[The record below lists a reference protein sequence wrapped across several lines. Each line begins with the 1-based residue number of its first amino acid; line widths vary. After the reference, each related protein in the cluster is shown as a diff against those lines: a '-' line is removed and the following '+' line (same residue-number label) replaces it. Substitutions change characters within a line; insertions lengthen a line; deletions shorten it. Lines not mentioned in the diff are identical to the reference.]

1 MAAAISSRP
10 AFSRS
15 ATISSI
21 GWPGN
26 NSTKACSLAA
36 SSSGRRTAYFLA
48 VFTGAAGFFHRSS
61 KGLNFT
67 STPPYRTV
75 TTGYYRP
82 RGHSISA
89 QSSSRPSNSP
99 HVGNSPHAA
108 DGPTADGGGWR
119 RNLSGVFAYSSR
131 ALALVWSTNR
141 TLSVSLALLT
151 LVAGVLPAGIAYVGA
166 QIVDAV
172 IHAAELHRRTG
183 ATMLTDVVRYVA
195 LEALLV
201 AATSMAQRGISLA
214 QSLLRAQLGQRVN
227 VMILEKALTLDL
239 TQFEDSEF
247 YDKLTRA
254 RREASS
260 RPLSLVMR
268 TFALGQNAVSLISFG
283 GLLYRFSPWAVLLL
297 VLAGLPAFLAEAKFS
312 GEAFRLFRWRAP
324 ESRMQIYLESVLA
337 REDYAKEVK
346 LFDLGPR
353 FLDRYRD
360 IFTRLYRED
369 RDLTLRRDAWG
380 FGLGLLGIASL
391 YGGYAW
397 IAAETV
403 LGAMTVGQM
412 TMYLMLF
419 RQGQTAVSAALSAV
433 SGLYEDNL
441 YLSNLFEYL
450 EQPNGRSGG
459 EAKRGP
465 SPGDG
470 IRFENVEFI
479 YPGAATPALSGI
491 DLQVRPG
498 ESLALVGQNG
508 SGKTTLIKLLTRLYR
523 PSQGRILLDGL
534 DLKEWDETTLRQ
546 RIGVIFQDFARYQML
561 VGENIGAGDVRA
573 FDDESRWR
581 SAAAQG
587 LAAEFVETLPAGYH
601 TQLGKWFKDGRELSG
616 GQWQKIALAR
626 AFMRN
631 EADILVLD
639 EPTAAID
646 AGAEA
651 EVFEHFRELTRNRIA
666 IVISHRFSTV
676 RMADQ
681 YWCSRKAVSSN

>member
-1 MAAAISSRP
+1 
-10 AFSRS
+10 
-15 ATISSI
+15 
-21 GWPGN
+21 
-26 NSTKACSLAA
+26 LAA
-36 SSSGRRTAYFLA
+36 
-48 VFTGAAGFFHRSS
+48 
-61 KGLNFT
+61 N
-67 STPPYRTV
+67 P
-75 TTGYYRP
+75 
-82 RGHSISA
+82 
-89 QSSSRPSNSP
+89 SP
-99 HVGNSPHAA
+99 HHGGSPHPGLASPAA
-108 DGPTADGGGWR
+108 DPSAAPR
-119 RNLSGVFAYSSR
+119 SLLGVFAYSSR
-131 ALALVWSTNR
+131 ALALVWTTNKS
-141 TLSVSLALLT
+141 LSVMLALLT
-151 LVAGVLPAGIAYVGA
+151 LVAGVLPAAIAYVGA

-172 IHAAELHRRTG
+172 IHAADFHRHTG
-183 ATMLTDVVRYVA
+183 TTLFGPVVKYVG
-195 LEALLV
+195 LEAAAV
-201 AATSMAQRGISLA
+201 AVSSMAQRGISLV

-268 TFALGQNAVSLISFG
+268 TFGLLQNAISLVSFG
-283 GLLYRFSPWAVLLL
+283 GLLIRFSPWAVVLL

-324 ESRMQIYLESVLA
+324 EARMQIYLESVLA
-337 REDYAKEVK
+337 REDNAKEVK
-346 LFDLGPR
+346 LFELGPR
-353 FLDRYRD
+353 LLDRYRD

-380 FGLGLLGIASL
+380 FGLGLLGTATL

-441 YLSNLFEYL
+441 YLSNLYEYL
-450 EQPNGRSGG
+450 EQPIGSRSGD
-459 EAKRGP
+459 EKRGP

-470 IRFENVEFI
+470 IRFEDVEFV
-479 YPGAATPALSGI
+479 YPGASAPALSNI
-491 DLQVRPG
+491 DLHVRPG

-508 SGKTTLIKLLTRLYR
+508 SGKTTLIKLLTRLYHPTR
-523 PSQGRILLDGL
+523 GRILLDGL
-534 DLKEWDETTLRQ
+534 DLEEWDETTLRQ

-573 FDDESRWR
+573 FDDEGRWR

-676 RMADQ
+676 RMTDQILVLEEGRIVERGSHESLMAADGRYAKLFTLQ
-681 YWCSRKAVSSN
+681 ARGYR

>member
-1 MAAAISSRP
+1 
-10 AFSRS
+10 
-15 ATISSI
+15 
-21 GWPGN
+21 
-26 NSTKACSLAA
+26 L
-36 SSSGRRTAYFLA
+36 
-48 VFTGAAGFFHRSS
+48 
-61 KGLNFT
+61 
-67 STPPYRTV
+67 TP
-75 TTGYYRP
+75 
-82 RGHSISA
+82 H
-89 QSSSRPSNSP
+89 
-99 HVGNSPHAA
+99 HPHAA
-108 DGPTADGGGWR
+108 DSSPGNGTLQRG
-119 RNLSGVFAYSSR
+119 LFEVFTYSRR
-131 ALALVWSTNR
+131 ALLLVWTTNR
-141 TLSVSLALLT
+141 ALSITLALLT
-151 LVAGVLPAGIAYVGA
+151 LVAGILPAGIAYVGSL
-166 QIVDAV
+166 IVDAV
-172 IHAAELHRRTG
+172 IHAGDLHRRTD
-183 ATMLTDVVRYVA
+183 ATVLGDVMRFVA
-195 LEALLV
+195 VEALLV
-201 AATSMAQRGISLA
+201 ALTSMTQRGISLA

-268 TFALGQNAVSLISFG
+268 TFGLLQNAISLISFG
-283 GLLYRFSPWAVLLL
+283 GLLVRFSPWAVALL

-324 ESRMQIYLESVLA
+324 EARMQIYLESVLA
-337 REDYAKEVK
+337 REDTAKEVK
-346 LFDLGPR
+346 LFQLGPR
-353 FLDRYRD
+353 LLDRYRD

-369 RDLTLRRDAWG
+369 RDLTVRRDAWG
-380 FGLGLLGIASL
+380 FGLGLIGTCTL

-397 IAAETV
+397 IAGETV

-419 RQGQTAVSAALSAV
+419 RQGQSAVSAALSAV

-441 YLSNLFEYL
+441 YLSTLFEYL
-450 EQPNGRSGG
+450 EQPVGNSSGTLG
-459 EAKRGP
+459 VGP
-465 SPGDG
+465 RPGDG
-470 IRFENVEFI
+470 IRFEGVDFV
-479 YPGAATPALSGI
+479 YPGASTAALSGI
-491 DLQVRPG
+491 DLHVKPG

-508 SGKTTLIKLLTRLYR
+508 SGKTTLIKLLTRLYE
-523 PSQGRILLDGL
+523 PTKGRILLDGL
-534 DLKEWDETTLRQ
+534 DLQEWDETTLRQ

-573 FDDESRWR
+573 FDDEARWR
-581 SAAAQG
+581 SAAMQG
-587 LAAEFVETLPAGYH
+587 LAAEFVEGLPQGYR

-676 RMADQ
+676 RMTDQILVLEEGRIVERGSHESLMAADGRYANLFTLQ
-681 YWCSRKAVSSN
+681 ARGYR

>member
-1 MAAAISSRP
+1 
-10 AFSRS
+10 
-15 ATISSI
+15 
-21 GWPGN
+21 
-26 NSTKACSLAA
+26 LA
-36 SSSGRRTAYFLA
+36 
-48 VFTGAAGFFHRSS
+48 
-61 KGLNFT
+61 
-67 STPPYRTV
+67 P
-75 TTGYYRP
+75 
-82 RGHSISA
+82 
-89 QSSSRPSNSP
+89 RPSPHIAESP
-99 HVGNSPHAA
+99 HSPAPTAA
-108 DGPTADGGGWR
+108 DAGGLQRSW
-119 RNLSGVFAYSSR
+119 LGVFAYSRR
-131 ALALVWSTNR
+131 ALALVWSTNK
-141 TLSVSLALLT
+141 TLSITLALLT
-151 LVAGVLPAGIAYVGA
+151 LIAGVLPAGVAYIGA

-172 IHAAELHRRTG
+172 IHAADFHRHSGT
-183 ATMLTDVVRYVA
+183 ALYAHVMKYVA
-195 LEALLV
+195 LEAALV
-201 AATSMAQRGISLA
+201 AAMSMAQRGISLA

-227 VMILEKALTLDL
+227 VMILEKALTLEL

-260 RPLSLVMR
+260 RPLRLVMR
-268 TFALGQNAVSLISFG
+268 TFGLLQNAVSLVSFG
-283 GLLYRFSPWAVLLL
+283 GLLIHFSPWAVVLLI
-297 VLAGLPAFLAEAKFS
+297 LAGLPAFLAEAKFS

-324 ESRMQIYLESVLA
+324 EARMQIYLESVIA
-337 REDYAKEVK
+337 REDTAKEVK
-346 LFDLGPR
+346 LFELGPR
-353 FLDRYRD
+353 LLRRYRD

-380 FGLGLLGIASL
+380 FGLGLVGTAAL

-419 RQGQTAVSAALSAV
+419 RQGQTAVGAALSAV

-441 YLSNLFEYL
+441 YLSNLYEYL
-450 EQPNGRSGG
+450 EQPIGATSGRTM
-459 EAKRGP
+459 KGP

-479 YPGAATPALSGI
+479 YPGASSPALSDI
-491 DLQVRPG
+491 DLHVKPG
-498 ESLALVGQNG
+498 QSMALVGQNG
-508 SGKTTLIKLLTRLYR
+508 SGKTTLIKLLTRLYQPTR
-523 PSQGRILLDGL
+523 GRILLDGL

-573 FDDESRWR
+573 FDDEARWR
-581 SAAAQG
+581 AAATQG
-587 LAAEFVETLPAGYH
+587 LAAEFVATLPAGYH

-676 RMADQ
+676 RMTDQILVLEEGRIVERGSHESLMAADGPYAKLFTLQ
-681 YWCSRKAVSSN
+681 ARGYR

>member
-1 MAAAISSRP
+1 M
-10 AFSRS
+10 
-15 ATISSI
+15 
-21 GWPGN
+21 
-26 NSTKACSLAA
+26 
-36 SSSGRRTAYFLA
+36 
-48 VFTGAAGFFHRSS
+48 
-61 KGLNFT
+61 
-67 STPPYRTV
+67 
-75 TTGYYRP
+75 
-82 RGHSISA
+82 
-89 QSSSRPSNSP
+89 
-99 HVGNSPHAA
+99 
-108 DGPTADGGGWR
+108 
-119 RNLSGVFAYSSR
+119 FAYSRR
-131 ALALVWSTNR
+131 ALVLVWTTNR
-141 TLSVSLALLT
+141 ALSVLLALLT
-151 LVAGVLPAGIAYVGA
+151 LVAGVLPAAVAWVGA

-172 IHAAELHRRTG
+172 IHAADLHRHAGT
-183 ATMLTDVVRYVA
+183 TPFTPVVRYVA
-195 LEALLV
+195 LEAILV

-268 TFALGQNAVSLISFG
+268 TFGLLQNAISLVSFG
-283 GLLYRFSPWAVLLL
+283 GLLIRFSPWAVVLL

-324 ESRMQIYLESVLA
+324 EARMQIYLESVLA
-337 REDYAKEVK
+337 REDNAKEVK
-346 LFDLGPR
+346 LFELGPR
-353 FLDRYRD
+353 LLDRYRD

-380 FGLGLLGIASL
+380 FGLGLLGTAAL

-419 RQGQTAVSAALSAV
+419 RQGQSAVSASLSAV

-441 YLSNLFEYL
+441 YLSNLYEYL
-450 EQPNGRSGG
+450 EQPIGHSSG
-459 EAKRGP
+459 EAKHGP
-465 SPGDG
+465 NPGDG
-470 IRFENVEFI
+470 IRFESVEFI
-479 YPGAATPALSGI
+479 YPGAASPALSGI
-491 DLQVRPG
+491 DLHVRPG

-508 SGKTTLIKLLTRLYR
+508 SGKTTLIKLLTRLYHPTR
-523 PSQGRILLDGL
+523 GRILLDGL
-534 DLKEWDETTLRQ
+534 DLEEWDETTLRQ

-587 LAAEFVETLPAGYH
+587 LAAEFVDALPAGYH

-651 EVFEHFRELTRNRIA
+651 QVFEHFRELTRNRIA

-681 YWCSRKAVSSN
+681 ILVLEEGRIVERGSHESLMAADGRYAKLFTLQARGYR

>member
-1 MAAAISSRP
+1 LQ
-10 AFSRS
+10 RS
-15 ATISSI
+15 
-21 GWPGN
+21 W
-26 NSTKACSLAA
+26 L
-36 SSSGRRTAYFLA
+36 
-48 VFTGAAGFFHRSS
+48 
-61 KGLNFT
+61 
-67 STPPYRTV
+67 
-75 TTGYYRP
+75 
-82 RGHSISA
+82 
-89 QSSSRPSNSP
+89 
-99 HVGNSPHAA
+99 
-108 DGPTADGGGWR
+108 
-119 RNLSGVFAYSSR
+119 GVFAYSKR
-131 ALALVWSTNR
+131 ALVLVWTTNKA
-141 TLSVSLALLT
+141 LSVTLALLT
-151 LVAGVLPAGIAYVGA
+151 LIAGVLPAAVAYVGA

-172 IHAAELHRRTG
+172 IHSADLHRHSG
-183 ATMLTDVVRYVA
+183 ATVLTAVWKYVA

-201 AATSMAQRGISLA
+201 AAMSMAQRGISLA

-268 TFALGQNAVSLISFG
+268 TFGLLQNAISLVSFG
-283 GLLYRFSPWAVLLL
+283 GLLIRFSPWAVVLLI
-297 VLAGLPAFLAEAKFS
+297 LAGLPAFLAEAKFS
-312 GEAFRLFRWRAP
+312 GEAFRMFRWRAP
-324 ESRMQIYLESVLA
+324 EARMQIYLESVLA
-337 REDYAKEVK
+337 REDNAKEVK
-346 LFDLGPR
+346 LFELGPR
-353 FLDRYRD
+353 LLDRYRD

-380 FGLGLLGIASL
+380 FGLGLVATATL

-419 RQGQTAVSAALSAV
+419 RQGQTAVSAALSAI

-450 EQPNGRSGG
+450 EQPIGSPSGDQ
-459 EAKRGP
+459 KQGP
-465 SPGDG
+465 LPGDG
-470 IRFENVEFI
+470 IRFENVEFV
-479 YPGAATPALSGI
+479 YPGAAAPALSGI
-491 DLQVRPG
+491 DLHVRPG

-508 SGKTTLIKLLTRLYR
+508 SGKTTLIKLLTRLYQ
-523 PSQGRILLDGL
+523 PTQGRILLDGL

-573 FDDESRWR
+573 FDDEGRWR

-587 LAAEFVETLPAGYH
+587 LAAEFIETLPAGYQ

-676 RMADQ
+676 RMTDQILVLEEGRIVERGSHESLMAADGRYAKLFTLQ
-681 YWCSRKAVSSN
+681 ARGYR

>member
-1 MAAAISSRP
+1 M
-10 AFSRS
+10 
-15 ATISSI
+15 
-21 GWPGN
+21 
-26 NSTKACSLAA
+26 
-36 SSSGRRTAYFLA
+36 
-48 VFTGAAGFFHRSS
+48 
-61 KGLNFT
+61 
-67 STPPYRTV
+67 
-75 TTGYYRP
+75 
-82 RGHSISA
+82 
-89 QSSSRPSNSP
+89 
-99 HVGNSPHAA
+99 
-108 DGPTADGGGWR
+108 
-119 RNLSGVFAYSSR
+119 
-131 ALALVWSTNR
+131 
-141 TLSVSLALLT
+141 LT
-151 LVAGVLPAGIAYVGA
+151 LVAGVLPAGVAFIGA

-172 IHAAELHRRTG
+172 IHAADLHRRTG
-183 ATMLTDVVRYVA
+183 TVFLTDVVRYVA

-201 AATSMAQRGISLA
+201 AAIAMAQRGISLA

-268 TFALGQNAVSLISFG
+268 TFGLAQNAVSLISFG
-283 GLLYRFSPWAVLLL
+283 GLLFRFSPWAVLLL

-346 LFDLGPR
+346 LFDLGTR
-353 FLDRYRD
+353 FLDRYRE

-380 FGLGLLGIASL
+380 FGLGLLGTATL
-391 YGGYAW
+391 YGGYVW
-397 IAAETV
+397 IAVETV
-403 LGAMTVGQM
+403 RGAMTVGQM

-419 RQGQTAVSAALSAV
+419 RQGQAAVSAALSAV

-450 EQPNGRSGG
+450 EQPVGRGAVMG
-459 EAKRGP
+459 HQLAGP
-465 SPGDG
+465 IPGDG
-470 IRFENVEFI
+470 IRFEEVEFI
-479 YPGAATPALSGI
+479 YPGAAAPALSGI
-491 DLQVRPG
+491 SLHVRPG

-508 SGKTTLIKLLTRLYR
+508 SGKTTLIKLLTRLYE
-523 PSQGRILLDGL
+523 PTHGRVLLDGL

-573 FDDESRWR
+573 FDDEARWR
-581 SAAAQG
+581 SAAAKG
-587 LAAEFVETLPAGYH
+587 LAADFVEQLPGGYH
-601 TQLGKWFKDGRELSG
+601 AQLGKWFKDGRELSG

-626 AFMRN
+626 AFMRSD
-631 EADILVLD
+631 ADILVLD

-681 YWCSRKAVSSN
+681 ILVLEEGRIVERGSHESLMAADGPYAKLFTLQARGYR

>member
-1 MAAAISSRP
+1 M
-10 AFSRS
+10 
-15 ATISSI
+15 
-21 GWPGN
+21 
-26 NSTKACSLAA
+26 
-36 SSSGRRTAYFLA
+36 
-48 VFTGAAGFFHRSS
+48 
-61 KGLNFT
+61 
-67 STPPYRTV
+67 
-75 TTGYYRP
+75 
-82 RGHSISA
+82 
-89 QSSSRPSNSP
+89 
-99 HVGNSPHAA
+99 
-108 DGPTADGGGWR
+108 DGGWR

-131 ALALVWSTNR
+131 ALGLVWSTNK
-141 TLSVSLALLT
+141 TLSVSLAVLT

-172 IHAAELHRRTG
+172 IHAADLHRRTG
-183 ATMLTDVVRYVA
+183 ATMLIDVVRYVA

-201 AATSMAQRGISLA
+201 AAVSMAQRGISLA

-297 VLAGLPAFLAEAKFS
+297 FVAGLPAFLAEAKFS

-360 IFTRLYRED
+360 IFTRMYRED
-369 RDLTLRRDAWG
+369 RDLTFRRDAWG
-380 FGLGLLGIASL
+380 FGLGLLGIAAL
-391 YGGYAW
+391 YGGYVW
-397 IAAETV
+397 IAVATV

-419 RQGQTAVSAALSAV
+419 RQGQSAVSAALSAV

-450 EQPNGRSGG
+450 EQPVGSSSTGAHELSG
-459 EAKRGP
+459 P
-465 SPGDG
+465 NPGDG

-491 DLQVRPG
+491 DLHVRPG

-523 PSQGRILLDGL
+523 PTRGKILLDGL
-534 DLKEWDETTLRQ
+534 DLEDWDETVLRQ

-561 VGENIGAGDVRA
+561 VGENIGAGDARA
-573 FDDESRWR
+573 FDDEARWR
-581 SAAAQG
+581 SAAAKG
-587 LAAEFVETLPAGYH
+587 LAAEFVEQLPAGYR

-626 AFMRN
+626 AFMRS

-676 RMADQ
+676 RMTDQILVLEEGHIVERGSHESLMAADGRYAKLFTLQ
-681 YWCSRKAVSSN
+681 ARGYR